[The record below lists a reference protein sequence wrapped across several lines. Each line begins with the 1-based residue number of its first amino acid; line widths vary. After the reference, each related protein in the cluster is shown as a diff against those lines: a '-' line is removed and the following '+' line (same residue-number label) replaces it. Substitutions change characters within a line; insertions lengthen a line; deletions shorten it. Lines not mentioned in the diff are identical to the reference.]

1 MPNPLAHIYLKLD
14 GIDGES
20 TAKNH
25 KREINV
31 FSYEQGIDQTVFHT
45 GGVGGGT
52 AVRTAKFSPVRFRK
66 DVDVASIPMLLACA
80 QGNLIKEAVFTFTR
94 GAAGFEFYQVTL
106 NHVFITQ
113 MFQRAGTGEQ
123 YPLTFTMLDA
133 GDTDNGFLDE
143 VTLDYGQI
151 RWEYRTQ
158 KPTGTIGT
166 TVKGGW
172 DVVANKKL

>member
-25 KREINV
+25 KKEIDV
-31 FSYEQGIDQTVFHT
+31 FSYEQGIDQTVFHS
-45 GGVGGGT
+45 GGGGGSI
-52 AVRTAKFSPVRFRK
+52 AVDRAKLSPVRFRK
-66 DVDVASIPMLLACA
+66 NVDVASIPMLLTCA
-80 QGNLIKEAVFTFTR
+80 QGKLIKDAVFTFTR
-94 GAAGFEFYQVTL
+94 GAAAFEFYKVTL
-106 NHVFITQ
+106 NHVLITH

-123 YPLTFTMLDA
+123 YPLTFTALDA

-143 VTLDYGQI
+143 VTLDYRQI

-158 KPTGTIGT
+158 RPSGAPGT

-172 DVVANKKL
+172 DVNANKKL

>member
-1 MPNPLAHIYLKLD
+1 MPKPLAHIYLKLD

-20 TAKNH
+20 AAKNH
-25 KREINV
+25 RKEIDV
-31 FSYEQGIDQTVFHT
+31 YSYEQGIDQTVFHSGT
-45 GGVGGGT
+45 GSGSAVGK
-52 AVRTAKFSPVRFRK
+52 AKYSPVRFRK

-80 QGNLIKEAVFTFTR
+80 QGKVIKEAVFTFTR
-94 GAAGFEFYQVTL
+94 GAAGFEFYKVTL
-106 NHVFITQ
+106 SHVLITQ
-113 MFQRAGTGEQ
+113 IFQRAGTGEQ
-123 YPLTFTMLDA
+123 YPLTFRTLDA